1 VSRVTTSA
9 LNSLLQKAQ
18 DLHTP
23 VYKTGEGLR
32 IYYGTQVKTDPPT
45 FMLYVNNPSMAHF
58 TYIRFL
64 ENRIREEFPYTGTPI
79 RLVLKPRHE

>member
-1 VSRVTTSA
+1 
-9 LNSLLQKAQ
+9 
-18 DLHTP
+18 
-23 VYKTGEGLR
+23 LR